1 MGSASHPPRGP
12 RTRGRPKIHSESW
25 TRVSVVLF
33 VRHLEFLDR
42 LSAAARTPGI
52 RALSRADIL
61 RAVLDALED
70 SRVTLP
76 PGSSADDLR
85 LKLTESLS
93 HPQR

>member
-25 TRVSVVLF
+25 TRVSVLLF

-42 LSAAARTPGI
+42 LSAAARTPGV

-61 RAVLDALED
+61 RALIDALEE

-76 PGSSADDLR
+76 AGSTADDVR
-85 LKLTESLS
+85 LKLTERLSL
-93 HPQR
+93 PQR